1 VADSLALKLQ
11 GRMLIVVDLEDFGP
25 MEWRVEEDPQLVAD
39 VLSLLVERLGPTM
52 SADSYKAA
60 YGRKLKR
67 LLDGAK

>member
-1 VADSLALKLQ
+1 MADSLALKLQ

-39 VLSLLVERLGPTM
+39 VLSLLIDRLGPIM

>member
-1 VADSLALKLQ
+1 VPDSLALKLQ
-11 GRMLIVVDLEDFGP
+11 GRMLIVVDLEDVGP

-39 VLSLLVERLGPTM
+39 VLRLLVDRMGPTM
-52 SADSYKAA
+52 SVDSYKAA